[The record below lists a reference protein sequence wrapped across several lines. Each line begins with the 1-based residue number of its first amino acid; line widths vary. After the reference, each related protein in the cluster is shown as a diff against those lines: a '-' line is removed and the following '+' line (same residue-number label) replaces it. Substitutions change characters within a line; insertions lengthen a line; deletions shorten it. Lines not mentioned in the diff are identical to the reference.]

1 MSPEAAH
8 TMPEP
13 IAVQFRK
20 PRPEDGAA
28 MWRLVDEMGGL
39 ELNSAYFY
47 LLFATDFA
55 DTGVLA
61 ETEDGQL
68 AGFIVGHR
76 PPTRP
81 EAVFVWQV
89 GVAPWMRR
97 QGLARRLLDE
107 LLERQ
112 PEDVCWLEA
121 SVTPD
126 NRAST
131 RLFRAVAR
139 DRGVACQEREYM
151 GAQLFPNSHAAEN
164 LFRIGPLKPQS
175 PNSPNTRHTRIKRQT
190 SS

>member
-1 MSPEAAH
+1 MSPEAARNR
-8 TMPEP
+8 PDP

-28 MWRLVDEMGGL
+28 MWRLVDDMGGL

-47 LLFATDFA
+47 VLFATDFA
-55 DTGVLA
+55 DTGVVA

-81 EAVFVWQV
+81 QAVFVWQI

-107 LLERQ
+107 LIERQ
-112 PEDVCWLEA
+112 PEDVRWLEA
-121 SVTPD
+121 SVAPD
-126 NRAST
+126 NTASM
-131 RLFRAVAR
+131 RLFRALAR
-139 DRGVACQEREYM
+139 DRGVECEEREYM
-151 GAQLFPNSHAAEN
+151 GTHLFPKSHAAEN
-164 LFRIGPLKPQS
+164 LFRIGPLKTGSLKP
-175 PNSPNTRHTRIKRQT
+175 
-190 SS
+190 